1 MIDSLTA
8 PFTSMYHLLVN
19 IFIFIIVTVI
29 LMIVIPIIAIP
40 ILIKM
45 FAIHLG
51 RAIAIEVGK
60 VATQIIN
67 EQRNTLTEKRINV

>member
-1 MIDSLTA
+1 
-8 PFTSMYHLLVN
+8 
-19 IFIFIIVTVI
+19 
-29 LMIVIPIIAIP
+29 MIVIPIIAIP